1 MQFITSWERKGLEQG
16 LAEGLLRSRREVLLY
31 QLNEKFGTL
40 PQSISQQVQTIASV
54 EELDRLLRKLIH
66 ANSLAEI
73 GLDSARG

>member
-1 MQFITSWERKGLEQG
+1 MQFITSWERKGIEQG
-16 LAEGLLRSRREVLLY
+16 LSEGLLRSRREVLLY